1 MKIKFLGSGSA
12 FVLAAEN
19 YQSNILFEKESE
31 ETEYSEPN
39 NFQPSDVDGGVIP
52 IGSKTVTR
60 RLLMDAGST
69 IAEALDVN
77 GLVPTDIDSIFVSHL
92 HGDHVHGL
100 EYIGFK
106 TFFIPEFGTN
116 KPKLMGNHKVLDKL
130 WENVLKGTMGS
141 LNGSRAELSTYFD
154 TVKIKPRDGFQFMGT
169 EFFTV
174 QVPHVIDDLEEV
186 PAYGLRFKEDDI
198 NFFIT
203 GDCRFDFWRLMGQ
216 YEAADVIFHDC
227 EMITYPDS
235 VHAQFSELKDIPP
248 EYKAKMWLYHYMLYG
263 KTFEELE
270 AEVIAEGFAGLVT
283 RGQVF
288 DTTKMKE
295 SKDD

>member
-1 MKIKFLGSGSA
+1 MKITFLGSGSA
-12 FVLAAEN
+12 FVLAEEN

-31 ETEYSEPN
+31 ETEDSTPN
-39 NFQPSDVDGGVIP
+39 SFQPTNIDGRVIP
-52 IGSKTVTR
+52 SGTKTVTR
-60 RLLMDAGST
+60 RLLMDAGNT
-69 IAEALDVN
+69 ITESLNAY
-77 GLVPTDIDSIFVSHL
+77 GLEPTDIGSIFVSHL

-130 WENVLKGTMGS
+130 WDNVLKGTMGS
-141 LNGSRAELSTYFD
+141 INGTRTELSTYFD
-154 TVKIKPRDGFQFMGT
+154 IVKIKPRDGFQFMGT

-174 QVPHVIDDLEEV
+174 QVPHVIDDIEEV
-186 PAYGLRFKEDDI
+186 PAYGLKFEED
-198 NFFIT
+198 NVKFFIT

-235 VHAQFSELKDIPP
+235 VHTQFSELKEIPP
-248 EYKAKMWLYHYMLYG
+248 EYKSKMWLYHYMLHG

-270 AEVIAEGFAGLVT
+270 AEVIAEGFLGLVK
-283 RGQVF
+283 RGQSF
-288 DTTKMKE
+288 DTVSLKKRLN
-295 SKDD
+295 K